1 VTRPIAQ
8 MVLNFTACTL
18 IAVQIAV
25 AIYAAGWID

>member
-1 VTRPIAQ
+1 